1 MQMSLFGMQ
10 ETTALSVNR
19 GRRAYTEKLEDWM
32 KSGTLVMF
40 EGQIGTVVFR
50 KSSHYAD
57 VAVDFVPVDEGKVNM
72 ERAADYFP
80 VREAYFLLSTKER
93 DLQTE
98 QTAIRERLN
107 TLYDAFVAKWG
118 FFHEN
123 DNKEFIM
130 LDSLGVEVF
139 TIEMQL
145 GGDIV
150 KADIMREPVAFTKI
164 ATDRI
169 LQPSEALAS
178 SLNFYGKVEMDY
190 IMRSTGLSDEDVI
203 AALQGEIYYN
213 PLTEEWEHKG
223 RFLAGNVVDKY
234 KELTSC
240 LDDLSGRERDWTEI
254 SARALENATPE
265 TIPYEELD
273 INMGERWIDPQLYA
287 DFAADLFGVEAEV
300 MYFDVN
306 DTYVVRL
313 KGYSP
318 AAYNTYSVR
327 NFNGEDLF
335 VHALHDTVPEITKEV
350 YRNGDKVRVPD
361 EEAIQEAATKI
372 QEIRSNFNQ
381 WLDARPLEVRD
392 ELVRT
397 YFGTDLS
404 AAFL

>member
-1 MQMSLFGMQ
+1 
-10 ETTALSVNR
+10 
-19 GRRAYTEKLEDWM
+19 
-32 KSGTLVMF
+32 
-40 EGQIGTVVFR
+40 
-50 KSSHYAD
+50 
-57 VAVDFVPVDEGKVNM
+57 
-72 ERAADYFP
+72 
-80 VREAYFLLSTKER
+80 
-93 DLQTE
+93 
-98 QTAIRERLN
+98 
-107 TLYDAFVAKWG
+107 
-118 FFHEN
+118 
-123 DNKEFIM
+123 M

-145 GGDIV
+145 GSDIV

-164 ATDRI
+164 VADRI

-240 LDDLSGRERDWTEI
+240 LDDLSGRERDWAEI

-265 TIPYEELD
+265 LIPYEELD

-350 YRNGDKVRVPD
+350 YRMV
-361 EEAIQEAATKI
+361 
-372 QEIRSNFNQ
+372 IRYVCPTRKPFRKR
-381 WLDARPLEVRD
+381 LPRYRK
-392 ELVRT
+392 
-397 YFGTDLS
+397 S
-404 AAFL
+404 AAISTSGSMPVLWKSGMNWYAHTTSVSTAMFVLPMTARHRPFRSFPLSSSRTMNSTRRRKTQSG